1 MNENHHG
8 SRTCSVHTCARE
20 RGLSLDYI
28 RSSTEEEPHGREYAG
43 HPKGGSRRGLGGAV
57 ELFWKIKE
65 AGGGVWRKFLGT
77 EGVVGRRADPN
88 AS

>member
-1 MNENHHG
+1 M
-8 SRTCSVHTCARE
+8 
-20 RGLSLDYI
+20 
-28 RSSTEEEPHGREYAG
+28 
-43 HPKGGSRRGLGGAV
+43 
-57 ELFWKIKE
+57 FWKIKE